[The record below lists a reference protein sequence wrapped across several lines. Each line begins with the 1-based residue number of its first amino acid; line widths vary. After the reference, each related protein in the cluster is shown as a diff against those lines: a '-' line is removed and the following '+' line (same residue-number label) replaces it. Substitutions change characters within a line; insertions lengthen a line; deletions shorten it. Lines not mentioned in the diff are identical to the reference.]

1 MQDIYQGRRPRGREV
16 FMAGIVAAVGVAA
29 GVFGLGLLVG
39 MGAGIFI
46 LRRADVISRVHERRA
61 RGT

>member
-1 MQDIYQGRRPRGREV
+1 
-16 FMAGIVAAVGVAA
+16 
-29 GVFGLGLLVG
+29 